1 MKKHT
6 MIAAVIAIV
15 LFNTAAFSQA
25 ILQKHSC
32 KTEMA
37 KSNYLMGL
45 RSDNAGLKESSMM
58 QTAKVK
64 MLYPDLNFEDVKH
77 VTDSIAVNGK
87 TPAIRYEAYLASNVL
102 ENPVW
107 FAKGNHQTIE
117 DPDTF
122 FISVASQLQE
132 RILGSRTN

>member
-6 MIAAVIAIV
+6 MIAAVIAAMF
-15 LFNTAAFSQA
+15 FNAAAYSQA
-25 ILQKHSC
+25 TLQKHNC
-32 KTEMA
+32 KTEIA
-37 KSNYLMGL
+37 KANYLMGM

-64 MLYPDLNFEDVKH
+64 MLYPDVNFQEIKN

-107 FAKGNHQTIE
+107 FAKCSHQTIE

-132 RILGSRTN
+132 RILGSRTY